1 MSQRVA
7 LFISEERLKAF
18 TSVNQ
23 NVSPLDL
30 MPYVLQSQDIELQ
43 YQIGS
48 TFYFQLRD
56 QVLSGTVTPA
66 NQFLLDNYIGSMLCN
81 YALERALPFLK
92 YKFFNKSVLSPSS
105 ENADSI
111 TLEELKFLQQEVR
124 STAQVYAKRMI
135 EWIINHPADY
145 PTYFSQNVLDGQMPA
160 GDGPFRGG
168 LTIPAQ
174 PYAWQKRAFGSRYF
188 GGFAADPYFCPNGG
202 VSSPI
207 VQQGIQPG

>member
-1 MSQRVA
+1 MSQPVA
-7 LFISEERLKAF
+7 LFVSEERLKAF

-30 MPYVLQSQDIELQ
+30 MPYILQAQDIELQ
-43 YQIGS
+43 YMIGS

-56 QVLSGTVTPA
+56 QVLSGTVSVA

-81 YALERALPFLK
+81 YGLERALPFLK
-92 YKFFNKSVLSPSS
+92 YKVFNKSVLSPTS
-105 ENADSI
+105 ENAETI

-124 STAQVYAKRMI
+124 STAQVYGKRCI

-145 PTYFSQNVLDGQMPA
+145 PTYFSSNVLDGQMPA

-168 LTIPAQ
+168 LVIPAQ
-174 PYAWQKRAFGSRYF
+174 GYAWQKRAFGSRYF

>member
-1 MSQRVA
+1 MSQKVA
-7 LFISEERLKAF
+7 LFVSEERLKAF

-30 MPYVLQSQDIELQ
+30 MPYILQAQDIELQ
-43 YQIGS
+43 YTIGS

-56 QVLSGTVTPA
+56 QVLSGTVSVA
-66 NQFLLDNYIGSMLCN
+66 NQFLLDNYIGSAMCN
-81 YALERALPFLK
+81 YGLERALPFLK
-92 YKFFNKSVLSPSS
+92 YKIYNKSVLSPSS
-105 ENADSI
+105 ENSESI

-124 STAQVYAKRMI
+124 STAQVYMKRMI

-160 GDGPFRGG
+160 GDGPYMNN

-174 PYAWQKRAFGSRYF
+174 PYAWQKRAFGSQYF
-188 GGFAADPYFCPNGG
+188 GGFGVDPYFCPNGG
-202 VSSPI
+202 VSSPY
-207 VQQGIQPG
+207 VQQGIGPQ